1 MRKAFDSTLGPSATY
16 GHGSNEQRI
25 FWDPYAGFMPELIV
39 KLGDSVVERHLVEKD
54 IISIGRAKDNDIVI
68 ENLSVSR
75 NHARIRRQGNT
86 YVLTDLNSANGTFVN
101 NVRITK
107 TEILDGDVITIG
119 KHHIVFVNK
128 DLSESDVLVEA
139 LAAERTMVIERADRI
154 GVLCFT
160 EGKMRGKTYPLTKAE
175 TSIGKSPQCD
185 IVISDDWFLAKKQAI
200 IARRGS
206 EYEIRDLGTLR
217 RTRINGKP
225 LTGSQK
231 LNEGDTIEVGSERIL
246 FKLADA
252 HQFET
257 PAGRVPKELGLE
269 DSIFA
274 SVSELPPELEP
285 LRESD
290 VSPPGSASAKAMD
303 ENEDWSQ
310 VAEGLDSEAAAP
322 APPAISVEDLHP
334 VPGDFVTQSFGQ
346 TDVEAASS
354 AVQQEEVG
362 QPSEPVAEAPI
373 AESKSVRLSRRK
385 QRELQRAAKQ
395 PVAADVPATAEKKA
409 EAPEVESSGW
419 ERAEAAVS
427 PSEPKAAEALE
438 AAVAGGEGELPA
450 KTEPPTSGILSVE
463 EQIAM
468 WEAALQNKSP
478 VIRRQAAK
486 MLKKLTGKDYAY

>member
-1 MRKAFDSTLGPSATY
+1 
-16 GHGSNEQRI
+16 
-25 FWDPYAGFMPELIV
+25 MPELIV
-39 KLGDSVVERHLVEKD
+39 KLGDSVVQRYVIEKD

-75 NHARIRRQGNT
+75 NHARVRRQGNT

-119 KHHIVFVNK
+119 KHQVVFVNK

-139 LAAERTMVIERADRI
+139 LAAERTMVIDRADKI

-160 EGKMRGKTYPLTKAE
+160 EGKLRGKTYPLTKAE

-200 IARRGS
+200 IARRGA

-217 RTRINGKP
+217 RTRVNGKP
-225 LTGSQK
+225 ITGSQK
-231 LNEGDTIEVGSERIL
+231 LNEGDTIEVGSERML

-252 HQFET
+252 QQFET

-285 LRESD
+285 LQEADVVAAEGAPAKSLEES
-290 VSPPGSASAKAMD
+290 
-303 ENEDWSQ
+303 EDWSQ
-310 VAEGLDSEAAAP
+310 LAEGLDAEAAAP
-322 APPAISVEDLHP
+322 APPTPPAISLEDVQP
-334 VPGDFVTQSFGQ
+334 VDFVTRSFGQ
-346 TDVEAASS
+346 AEVEAAASVPPSPPEEPAQRSES
-354 AVQQEEVG
+354 ASELPASEV
-362 QPSEPVAEAPI
+362 
-373 AESKSVRLSRRK
+373 KSVRLSRRK
-385 QRELQRAAKQ
+385 QRELQRAAKHS
-395 PVAADVPATAEKKA
+395 VAS
-409 EAPEVESSGW
+409 EAS
-419 ERAEAAVS
+419 
-427 PSEPKAAEALE
+427 AAEEEKAGTRE
-438 AAVAGGEGELPA
+438 QEPAAGEMVTESGAAAGGESAPVERATGESIEAALPTKA
-450 KTEPPTSGILSVE
+450 KSCTSDLLSVE
-463 EQIAM
+463 EQIAL

-486 MLKKLTGKDYAY
+486 KLKKLTGKDYAY